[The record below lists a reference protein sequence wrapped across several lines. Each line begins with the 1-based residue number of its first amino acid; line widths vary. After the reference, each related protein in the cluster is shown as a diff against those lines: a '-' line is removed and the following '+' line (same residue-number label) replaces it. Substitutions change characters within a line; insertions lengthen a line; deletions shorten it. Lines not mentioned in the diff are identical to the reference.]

1 MAIITLYYKYAKEY
15 EEQGIVKIIKPHNA
29 IKDDDIVK
37 VITIERIG
45 GRRSGK
51 TAKLK
56 ELINK
61 SLDKPNKIL
70 YNSNI
75 KQNRGELR

>member
-1 MAIITLYYKYAKEY
+1 MTMLEMYYKYAKEY
-15 EEQGIVKIIKPHNA
+15 ETQGLIEIIKPHNA

-56 ELINK
+56 EMAKRI
-61 SLDKPNKIL
+61 
-70 YNSNI
+70 I
-75 KQNRGELR
+75 KQNS

>member
-1 MAIITLYYKYAKEY
+1 MTMLEMYYKYAKEY
-15 EEQGIVKIIKPHNA
+15 EEQGIIEIIKPHNA

-56 ELINK
+56 EMVKRI
-61 SLDKPNKIL
+61 
-70 YNSNI
+70 I
-75 KQNRGELR
+75 K

>member
-1 MAIITLYYKYAKEY
+1 MAILQLLFKDAKEY
-15 EEQGIVKIIKPHNA
+15 ETQGIIEIIKPHNA

-51 TAKLK
+51 TA
-56 ELINK
+56 ELQEMAKRI
-61 SLDKPNKIL
+61 
-70 YNSNI
+70 I
-75 KQNRGELR
+75 KQNS

>member
-15 EEQGIVKIIKPHNA
+15 EEKGYIIILKPHNA
-29 IKDDDIVK
+29 KKDFDLVEATTEGILMCS
-37 VITIERIG
+37 
-45 GRRSGK
+45 RRSGK

-70 YNSNI
+70 Y
-75 KQNRGELR
+75 K

>member
-1 MAIITLYYKYAKEY
+1 MTMLEMYYKYAKEY
-15 EEQGIVKIIKPHNA
+15 ETQGLIEIIKPHNA

-56 ELINK
+56 AMVKRI
-61 SLDKPNKIL
+61 
-70 YNSNI
+70 I
-75 KQNRGELR
+75 K